1 MGGNRWVK
9 FWESITQW
17 EWYKDANTARLFFH
31 LVIKAQYK
39 DTRWQGYDI
48 PKGCVVTSRKRLREE
63 LGVSDQNIRTAIKH
77 LTKSENI
84 KNVTNGITNLSKANF
99 TIFKVENYDYF
110 QGGNE
115 QDNQQVT
122 NSQPTDNQQVTTYK
136 KDKKERSKEIKKN
149 KQKESFSVK
158 DEIEK
163 SEMSEELKLALLG
176 FLEMRKN
183 QKKPVATARA
193 WHGLLNDLNKL
204 SNNNDEK
211 IAIVDQSTKNC
222 WLGFYELKQDYYK
235 KPINQGLPDWY
246 AKTEFEPASPELIE
260 KALEAQRRA
269 SEPKKKQ
276 SRTEALEPMGLDDLP
291 FDF

>member
-63 LGVSDQNIRTAIKH
+63 LGISDQNIRTAISH
-77 LTKSENI
+77 LMKSENI
-84 KNVTNGITNLSKANF
+84 KNVTNEITNLSKANF

-122 NSQPTDNQQVTTYK
+122 NSQPTANQQVTTYK
-136 KDKKERSKEIKKN
+136 KDKKERSKEIKNN
-149 KQKESFSVK
+149 KGRFSVK
-158 DEIEK
+158 TEIE
-163 SEMSEELKLALLG
+163 SLEIGQDLKDALLA
-176 FLEMRKN
+176 FAEMRKQMKAPIGTQRTLTLLLNSLEKLGKNEQEKTAIVN
-183 QKKPVATARA
+183 QSIERGWKSFYEIKTPFYQQKPV
-193 WHGLLNDLNKL
+193 
-204 SNNNDEK
+204 
-211 IAIVDQSTKNC
+211 
-222 WLGFYELKQDYYK
+222 
-235 KPINQGLPDWY
+235 NQGLPDWY
-246 AKTEFEPASPELIE
+246 AQTDSKPVDPAVLE
-260 KALEAQRRA
+260 KALEAQRKA
-269 SEPKKKQ
+269 SEGREK
-276 SRTEALEPMGLDDLP
+276 
-291 FDF
+291 

>member
-63 LGVSDQNIRTAIKH
+63 LGISDQNIRTAIKH

-84 KNVTNGITNLSKANF
+84 KNVTNEITNLSKANF

-122 NSQPTDNQQVTTYK
+122 NSQPTANQQVTTYK
-136 KDKKERSKEIKKN
+136 KDKKERSKEIKNN
-149 KQKESFSVK
+149 KGCFSVK
-158 DEIEK
+158 TEIE
-163 SEMSEELKLALLG
+163 SLEIGQDLKDALLA
-176 FLEMRKN
+176 FAEMRKQMKAPIGTQRTLTLLLNSLEKLGKNEQEKTAIVN
-183 QKKPVATARA
+183 QSIERGWKSFYEIKTPFYQQKPV
-193 WHGLLNDLNKL
+193 
-204 SNNNDEK
+204 
-211 IAIVDQSTKNC
+211 
-222 WLGFYELKQDYYK
+222 
-235 KPINQGLPDWY
+235 NQGLPDWY
-246 AKTEFEPASPELIE
+246 AQTDSKPVDPAVLE
-260 KALEAQRRA
+260 KALEAQRKA
-269 SEPKKKQ
+269 SEGREK
-276 SRTEALEPMGLDDLP
+276 
-291 FDF
+291 